1 MQSGLRTRSTTV
13 PASEPRDQVI
23 DFRDEGA
30 GGGGAVAEDRSF
42 ESERSVGS
50 TLDQGTPLPDG
61 FPDDC
66 GFYVFVNNEA
76 FEVRHSKYK
85 GRKPFILV
93 EDEDCEGKKYMMS

>member
-1 MQSGLRTRSTTV
+1 MQSGLRTRSTRA
-13 PASEPRDQVI
+13 PASEPTDQVI

-42 ESERSVGS
+42 ESERSIGS

-85 GRKPFILV
+85 GRKPFLLV
-93 EDEDCEGKKYMMS
+93 EDEDCEGKK